1 MSKRKNVTLK
11 DDIAKLLEMKAQQLG
26 ISESAV
32 IAMSLY
38 EYLVKNS

>member
-11 DDIAKLLEMKAQQLG
+11 DDIAKMLEMKASELG

-32 IAMSLY
+32 IAIAVI